1 MRHVL
6 NCISSTS
13 HSTDA
18 LANLLVSISN
28 FSSESIESSELVV
41 RNRAL
46 EFLQPI
52 VVHDDLGIA
61 LSACTAICT
70 LAAEKKFFELV
81 DRSDALP
88 CVQDVLR
95 SITPGSLRAASQ
107 WSASDIQSLSTMMNG
122 DAHPAVQLC
131 ALHSI
136 GESFHLEHN
145 QKMFSTVNMVS
156 TFRNLA
162 SSPDP
167 FVYAAVVYLLRIIHM
182 PVPNYR
188 ATKIEGTSDK
198 NKIPV
203 SDWTVEMVCQ
213 WVRLW
218 IISLIVMRLTRLR
231 LGASRSGYT
240 ATFLETVLS
249 MAKCYSASP
258 TTYWSRTKL

>member
-1 MRHVL
+1 MEGVKCLL

-13 HSTDA
+13 HSVDA
-18 LANLLVSISN
+18 LGHLLTAVTNFASLNLECANL
-28 FSSESIESSELVV
+28 VV
-41 RNRAL
+41 QNRAL

-52 VVHDDLGIA
+52 VVHDDLNIA
-61 LSACTAICT
+61 LAACTGICT
-70 LAAEKKFFELV
+70 LAAEKKFFEIV

-95 SITPGSLRAASQ
+95 SITPGSLRATSS
-107 WSASDIQSLSTMMNG
+107 WSASDIQSLATMMNG

-145 QKMFSTVNMVS
+145 QIMFTTVNMVNL
-156 TFRNLA
+156 FRNLA

-167 FVYAAVVYLLRIIHM
+167 FVYAAVVYLLRTLHM

-188 ATKIEGTSDK
+188 ATKVEGTGDK

-203 SDWTVEMVCQ
+203 SDWSVEMVCQ
-213 WVRLW
+213 WVR
-218 IISLIVMRLTRLR
+218 IHDFEI
-231 LGASRSGYT
+231 
-240 ATFLETVLS
+240 
-249 MAKCYSASP
+249 
-258 TTYWSRTKL
+258 